1 MQDNTEFGLTEV
13 QAERVMIT
21 LRYRRL
27 HQEVYGYPASQ
38 KQIDTAVEIY
48 YMTLMDVTLALA
60 EMADETDGLSEA
72 CEFADIPA
80 WMMAGAPNPETHRRW
95 HAVGLIL

>member
-1 MQDNTEFGLTEV
+1 MPDNTAFDITEV
-13 QAERVMIT
+13 QAERLLIT
-21 LRYRRL
+21 MRYRRL
-27 HQEVYGYPASQ
+27 YQEAYGYPASQ

-60 EMADETDGLSEA
+60 EMVDENDGLKEV
-72 CEFADIPA
+72 CEFADIPD

-95 HAVGLIL
+95 VITGRI

>member
-48 YMTLMDVTLALA
+48 YMTLMDVTVSLQA
-60 EMADETDGLSEA
+60 MADETDGLSEA

-80 WMMAGAPNPETHRRW
+80 WMAAGAPNPQTYRRW
-95 HAVGLIL
+95 ITTGRV